1 MVISK
6 THVDIC
12 VGAMEYIFY
21 EIGTENIDMEVRE
34 FRDMIVSMVDIINN
48 DDTRYSR
55 IKISDD
61 IIKLTTPSLGM
72 KVGIIDSFWRKIAK
86 LLTKYAI
93 KHGKYCGYMVENGV
107 KYIEIEKL

>member
-1 MVISK
+1 MVIRKEHIS
-6 THVDIC
+6 IC
-12 VGAMEYIFY
+12 RDAMEYIFY
-21 EIGTENIDMEVRE
+21 EIGTENINMDIRV
-34 FRDMIVSMVDIINN
+34 FRDTVISMVDIIN

-55 IKISDD
+55 IEIPDD

-72 KVGIIDSFWRKIAK
+72 KSGIIDSFWRKVAK

-93 KHGKYCGYMVENGV
+93 KHGKYCEYMIENGV